1 MIFNEYLEVN
11 KNVGIKKLFSKFF
24 MRERE
29 RDNFLYLYEGCI
41 FVFVKLFFNF
51 LNFDFLRL
59 IGFIFL
65 FVFLCR

>member
-29 RDNFLYLYEGCI
+29 REII
-41 FVFVKLFFNF
+41 FYIYMKDV
-51 LNFDFLRL
+51 
-59 IGFIFL
+59 FL
-65 FVFLCR
+65 FL